1 MGSVND
7 EINRIAE
14 AKASIEKAIE
24 YCGVDV
30 PDGNKINTYSD
41 YIRAI
46 PEAVFSQFN
55 VPTIGGDNRYIKSIS
70 QRNGVIGASVGDIIN
85 TVKKDSTA
93 PITSGG
99 VYDYVSPLEGALA
112 AKADKDLTL
121 TLILQGT
128 EIPKDAD
135 LNTVE
140 YLKIGVYT
148 CKFYGTAISLKNC
161 PVNNAFRME
170 VYSYQSSNTDDSILT
185 TAEYVYRLR
194 KIIKL
199 SGEQYYQYVYSA
211 AEEGVFTYG
220 DWYYIPTTKATI
232 DTTDTNGSIVTNGNE
247 STPVYIN
254 AAGKFAFC
262 TGVYNDSQNCI
273 PKSGHTTSV
282 TGYNLGSST
291 KQFNTAYTRY
301 IDTASGYNLR
311 LKAAGTEH
319 VNMLNGDV
327 NTTANIIPT
336 VNSNYNLGSTS
347 LKWKD
352 VYAINFIGNIDWSYI
367 QSKPNFATV
376 ATSGSYNDLSNKP
389 TIPTV
394 NNGTLTIKQNGTE
407 VGTFTANQSSNKTI
421 DLTNTTYSA
430 ATTNALGLIK
440 LGTDTGLSMDTS
452 QGGILSVTPNESS
465 TDNYSYPILFKNTT
479 GNTGTSK
486 PNKFN
491 QYVTLNP
498 STRTLN
504 VGNTSYLG
512 RVNAGNGFYETSDER
527 LKDFSVD
534 IDCDIDRLSKLPK
547 KYFRWKDSDD
557 KSLHI
562 GTSAQAVQELY
573 PELVSENDNGELSV
587 AYDKLSV
594 IALKGI
600 DVLNNKIK
608 SLEERLERLE
618 KLLNN

>member
-1 MGSVND
+1 MGSVNE
-7 EINRIAE
+7 EITRIAD
-14 AKASIEKAIE
+14 AKAAIEEAIE

-30 PDGNKINTYSD
+30 PDGNKIDTYSD

-46 PEAVFSQFN
+46 PEAIFSQFN
-55 VPTIGGDNRYIKSIS
+55 LTPVGGDNKYIQSIS
-70 QRNGVIGASVGDIIN
+70 QNNGVISASAGNITDGV
-85 TVKKDSTA
+85 TKDSDDL
-93 PITSGG
+93 ITSGG
-99 VYDYVSPLEGALA
+99 VYDYVSSWEGALA
-112 AKADKDLTL
+112 DKADKDLTS

-199 SGEQYYQYVYSA
+199 SGEQYYQYVYSTT
-211 AEEGVFTYG
+211 EKGVFTYG
-220 DWYYIPTTKATI
+220 DWQYIPTTKATI
-232 DTTDTNGSIVTNGNE
+232 DTTDTNGSSVTNGDA
-247 STPVYIN
+247 STPVYIDST
-254 AAGKFAFC
+254 GKFASC
-262 TGVYNDSQNCI
+262 TGVYSDSKNCI

-347 LKWKD
+347 LTWKNI
-352 VYAINFIGNIDWSYI
+352 YATEIIENGNTLSDKYI
-367 QSKPNFATV
+367 SK
-376 ATSGSYNDLSNKP
+376 G
-389 TIPTV
+389 
-394 NNGTLTIKQNGTE
+394 
-407 VGTFTANQSSNKTI
+407 SSNTSVILEDGTTKPLS
-421 DLTNTTYSA
+421 DFASVDENVKTNTTT
-430 ATTNALGLIK
+430 ATFYVSGSTK
-440 LGTDTGLSMDTS
+440 STTETGQLVKS
-452 QGGILSVTPNESS
+452 
-465 TDNYSYPILFKNTT
+465 
-479 GNTGTSK
+479 
-486 PNKFN
+486 
-491 QYVTLNP
+491 
-498 STRTLN
+498 LN
-504 VGNTSYLG
+504 VKVVSGTKLE
-512 RVNAGNGFYETSDER
+512 ALNGFYETSDER

-534 IDCDIDRLSKLPK
+534 IDCDLDRLSKLPK

-594 IALKGI
+594 VALKGI

-618 KLLNN
+618 KLMDK